1 MKSDRWFVVILLAL
15 CLGVVTVAV
24 SSGPG
29 EPGAPAA
36 AGFAAEPEPLHGSR
50 RPGDGY

>member
-36 AGFAAEPEPLHGSR
+36 AGVSAEIEQPHGPR
-50 RPGDGY
+50 RQGDGY